1 MTELTNQRT
10 NKLTFK
16 LNREQV
22 LSLIFFAG
30 GLFIILLATW
40 KVQPGDV
47 SSFTRYGKGEPLV
60 DLPSRATMWALGAFC
75 LFAAAYQWVRGAQG
89 TGLAAG
95 LVGFFLV
102 TALLVWATR
111 GVGDSL
117 SLFAMLRESIIRAT
131 PLILGALSGLW
142 CERSGVVNI
151 AIEGMMLSGAFTA
164 VAATSMSGSPWVGI
178 VAAILTGGLMAALH
192 AVLSIKYKVDQII
205 SGTVI
210 NILAV
215 GATRYLNIRLLTPS
229 GNNAPGTFKTIAV
242 PGLSKIPVIGPMF
255 FDHQPTVF
263 LMFILVAAVAII
275 FAYTPWGLRTR
286 AIGEHPRAA
295 DTLGVHVNRMRYINV
310 LIGGMIAGIGGA
322 YFSLGEV
329 GRFED
334 SMTNGKGFVALAA
347 LIFGKWTALGGMA
360 AGLLFGF
367 ADALQNKMQILKVG
381 IPPEFLQM
389 TPYILTVIVLAGVI
403 GRAIPPAAVGKPYE
417 KQ

>member
-1 MTELTNQRT
+1 MTQLTSRQVL
-10 NKLTFK
+10 KPSLK

-22 LSLIFFAG
+22 LSIIFFLG
-30 GLFIILLATW
+30 GLFIILLSSW
-40 KVQPGDV
+40 KVAPEDMSG
-47 SSFTRYGKGEPLV
+47 FTQFGRDEPLL
-60 DLPSRATMWALGAFC
+60 DLPSRATLWALGTFC
-75 LFAAAYQWVRGAQG
+75 LFAAAYQWVRGTEGA
-89 TGLAAG
+89 GLAAG
-95 LVGFFLV
+95 LVGFFAIG
-102 TALLVWATR
+102 ALLVWATR
-111 GVGDSL
+111 GSSV
-117 SLFAMLRESIIRAT
+117 SLFAMLRETVVRAT

-142 CERSGVVNI
+142 CEKSGVVNI

-164 VAATSMSGSPWVGI
+164 VAATSISGNAWVGI
-178 VAAILTGGLMAALH
+178 LVAVLTGAAMASLH

-229 GNNAPGTFKTIAV
+229 GNNAPGTFSVISIPV
-242 PGLSKIPVIGPMF
+242 LSDIPVIGPILF
-255 FDHQPTVF
+255 EHQPTVF
-263 LMFILVAAVAII
+263 IMLILVATVAIVI
-275 FAYTPWGLRTR
+275 AYTPWGLRTR

-295 DTLGVHVNRMRYINV
+295 DTLGIHVNRMRYINV
-310 LIGGMIAGIGGA
+310 IIGGMIAGVGGA

-334 SMTNGKGFVALAA
+334 GMTNGKGFVALAA
-347 LIFGKWTALGGMA
+347 LIFGKWTAVGGMA

-367 ADALQNKMQILKVG
+367 ADALQDKMQILKVG

-389 TPYILTVIVLAGVI
+389 TPYVLTVIVLAGVI
-403 GRAIPPAAVGKPYE
+403 GRAIPPAAVGQPYE

>member
-1 MTELTNQRT
+1 MAGTAQTQTWRRT
-10 NKLTFK
+10 LR
-16 LNREQV
+16 LDRGHI
-22 LSLIFFAG
+22 LSIVFFLG
-30 GLFIILLATW
+30 GLFIILLASMRVEADT
-40 KVQPGDV
+40 V
-47 SSFTRYGKGEPLV
+47 STFTQYGANQPLV
-60 DLPSRATMWALGAFC
+60 DLPSRATLLTLGALC
-75 LFAAAYQWVRGAQG
+75 MFAAAFQWVQG
-89 TGLAAG
+89 TKGIGLIAG
-95 LVGFFLV
+95 LVGFFMV
-102 TALLVWATR
+102 SALIIWSTR
-111 GVGDSL
+111 GTSL
-117 SLFAMLRESIIRAT
+117 SLFAMLRESIVRAT

-142 CERSGVVNI
+142 CEKSGVFNI

-164 VAATSMSGSPWVGI
+164 VAATSITGSPWAGML
-178 VAAILTGGLMAALH
+178 VAVLTGGLMASLH

-229 GNNAPGTFKTIAV
+229 GNNSPGTLSIISV
-242 PGLSKIPVIGPMF
+242 PVLSKIPVIGPMLF
-255 FDHQPTVF
+255 EHQPTVF
-263 LMFILVAAVAII
+263 LMFILVVVVAVI
-275 FAYTPWGLRTR
+275 FRYTVWGLRTH

-295 DTLGVHVNRMRYINV
+295 DTLGVRVNRMRYINV
-310 LIGGMIAGIGGA
+310 IIGGMIAGIGGA

-334 SMTNGKGFVALAA
+334 NMTNGKGFVALAA
-347 LIFGKWTALGGMA
+347 LIFGKWTAIGALG

-367 ADALQNKMQILKVG
+367 ADALQNKMQILRVG

-403 GRAIPPAAVGKPYE
+403 GRAIPPAAGGKPYE

>member
-1 MTELTNQRT
+1 MTQALTQRT
-10 NKLTFK
+10 SSQRLK
-16 LNREQV
+16 LNRAQV
-22 LSLIFFAG
+22 LSLIFFLG
-30 GLFIILLATW
+30 GLFIVILATW
-40 KVQPGDV
+40 KVSPDVV
-47 SSFTRYGKGEPLV
+47 SSFTQFGRDEALV
-60 DLPSRATMWALGAFC
+60 DLPSRATLWALGAFC
-75 LFAAAYQWVRGAQG
+75 MFAAAYQWVRGAQG
-89 TGLAAG
+89 IGLAAG

-102 TALLVWATR
+102 SALLVWATR
-111 GVGDSL
+111 GSSL
-117 SLFAMLRESIIRAT
+117 SLLAMLRESIVRAT

-142 CERSGVVNI
+142 CEKSGVVNI

-164 VAATSMSGSPWVGI
+164 VAATSVSGSPLVGI
-178 VAAILTGGLMAALH
+178 IAAVLTGGLMAALH

-229 GNNAPGTFKTIAV
+229 GNNSPGTFPTISV
-242 PGLSKIPVIGPMF
+242 PVLSDIPVIGPMF
-255 FDHQPTVF
+255 FQHQPTVF
-263 LMFILVAAVAII
+263 LMFILVALVAVIMR
-275 FAYTPWGLRTR
+275 YTPWGLRTR
-286 AIGEHPRAA
+286 SIGEHPRAA

-310 LIGGMIAGIGGA
+310 IIGGLVAGIGGT

-334 SMTNGKGFVALAA
+334 GMTSGKGFVALAA

-367 ADALQNKMQILKVG
+367 ADALQDKMQILKVG
-381 IPPEFLQM
+381 IPSEFLQM
-389 TPYILTVIVLAGVI
+389 TPYVLTVIVLAGVI
-403 GRAIPPAAVGKPYE
+403 GRAIPPAAIGEPYE

>member
-1 MTELTNQRT
+1 MTQLTKAQTLRPS
-10 NKLTFK
+10 LR
-16 LNREQV
+16 LNREQI
-22 LSLIFFAG
+22 LSIIFFLG
-30 GLFIILLATW
+30 GLFIILLSTW
-40 KVQPGDV
+40 KVEPGTV
-47 SSFTRYGKGEPLV
+47 SGFTQFGKSEPLV
-60 DLPSRATMWALGAFC
+60 DLPSRATLWALGSFC
-75 LFAAAYQWVRGAQG
+75 MFAAAYQWVRGAER
-89 TGLAAG
+89 TGLVAG
-95 LVGFFLV
+95 LVGFFAIS
-102 TALLVWATR
+102 ALLVWATR
-111 GVGDSL
+111 GTSL
-117 SLFAMLRESIIRAT
+117 SLFAMLRESIVRAT

-142 CERSGVVNI
+142 CEKSGVVNI

-164 VAATSMSGSPWVGI
+164 VAATSMFGSPWVGI
-178 VAAILTGGLMAALH
+178 LVAILTGGLMASLH

-229 GNNAPGTFKTIAV
+229 GNNAPGTFSVI
-242 PGLSKIPVIGPMF
+242 SIPVLSDIPIIGPMLF
-255 FDHQPTVF
+255 QHQPTVF
-263 LMFILVAAVAII
+263 LMMILVAVVGVII
-275 FAYTPWGLRTR
+275 AFTPWGLRTR

-295 DTLGVHVNRMRYINV
+295 DTLGIHVNRMRYINV
-310 LIGGMIAGIGGA
+310 IIGGMVAGIGGA

-334 SMTNGKGFVALAA
+334 NMTNGKGFVALAA
-347 LIFGKWTALGGMA
+347 LIFGKWSAVGGMF

-367 ADALQNKMQILKVG
+367 ADALQDKMQILKVG

-389 TPYILTVIVLAGVI
+389 TPYVLTVIVLAGVI

>member
-1 MTELTNQRT
+1 MTQLTRQRVLKPSL
-10 NKLTFK
+10 KLS
-16 LNREQV
+16 REQI
-22 LSLIFFAG
+22 LSIIFFLG
-30 GLFIILLATW
+30 GVFIILLSTW
-40 KVQPGDV
+40 KVTPEAMSG
-47 SSFTRYGKGEPLV
+47 FTQFGKDEPLV
-60 DLPSRATMWALGAFC
+60 DLPSRATLWALGAFC
-75 LFAAAYQWVRGAQG
+75 FFAAAYQWVRGTEG

-95 LVGFFLV
+95 MVGFFAV
-102 TALLVWATR
+102 GALLVWATR
-111 GVGDSL
+111 GSSL
-117 SLFAMLRESIIRAT
+117 SLFAMLRETIVRAT

-142 CERSGVVNI
+142 CEKSGVVNI

-164 VAATSMSGSPWVGI
+164 VAATSMSGSPWIGI
-178 VAAILTGGLMAALH
+178 LVAVLTGAAMASLH

-229 GNNAPGTFKTIAV
+229 GNNAPGTFSVISI
-242 PGLSKIPVIGPMF
+242 PLLSDIPIIGPMLF
-255 FDHQPTVF
+255 QHQPTVF
-263 LMFILVAAVAII
+263 IMLILVATVGIVI
-275 FAYTPWGLRTR
+275 AYTPWGLRTR

-295 DTLGVHVNRMRYINV
+295 DTLGIHVNRMRYINV
-310 LIGGMIAGIGGA
+310 IIGGMIAGVGGA

-334 SMTNGKGFVALAA
+334 GMTNGKGFVALAA
-347 LIFGKWTALGGMA
+347 LIFGKWTAVGGMA

-367 ADALQNKMQILKVG
+367 ADALQDKMQILKVG

-389 TPYILTVIVLAGVI
+389 TPYVLTVIVLAGVI
-403 GRAIPPAAVGKPYE
+403 GRAIPPAAVGQPYE

>member
-1 MTELTNQRT
+1 MATISYTGRR
-10 NKLTFK
+10 KLR
-16 LNREQV
+16 LNRERV
-22 LSLIFFAG
+22 LALIFFVG
-30 GLFIILLATW
+30 GLFIILLASW
-40 KVQPGDV
+40 KVGPDEV
-47 SSFTRYGKGEPLV
+47 SGLTRYGKEEPLV
-60 DLPSRATMWALGAFC
+60 DLPSRATMWALGMFC
-75 LFAAAYQWVRGAQG
+75 MFAAGFEWVKGAERG
-89 TGLAAG
+89 GLIAG
-95 LVGFFLV
+95 LVGLGLIS
-102 TALLVWATR
+102 ALLVWATR
-111 GVGDSL
+111 SGSL

-131 PLILGALSGLW
+131 PLVLGALSGLW

-164 VAATSMSGSPWVGI
+164 VAATSMSGSPWVGM
-178 VAAILTGGLMAALH
+178 VAAVLTGGLMAALH
-192 AVLSIKYKVDQII
+192 AVLSVKYKVDQII

-215 GATRYLNIRLLTPS
+215 GATRYLNVRLLTPS
-229 GNNAPGTFKTIAV
+229 GHNAPGTFSAITI
-242 PGLSKIPVIGPMF
+242 PLLSDLPVVGPMF
-255 FDHQPTVF
+255 FDHQPTVYM
-263 LMFILVAAVAII
+263 MFILVAVVAVV

-310 LIGGMIAGIGGA
+310 IIGGMIAGIGGA

-347 LIFGKWTALGGMA
+347 LIFGKWTALGGLG

-389 TPYILTVIVLAGVI
+389 TPYVLTIIVLAGVI
-403 GRAIPPAAVGKPYE
+403 GRAIPPAAVGQPYE

>member
-1 MTELTNQRT
+1 MTQQANQSTLKLRLT
-10 NKLTFK
+10 
-16 LNREQV
+16 LNREQI
-22 LSLIFFAG
+22 LSLIFLVG
-30 GLFIILLATW
+30 GMFIMLLATW
-40 KVQPGDV
+40 KVSPDARSG
-47 SSFTRYGKGEPLV
+47 FTQFGKDESLV
-60 DLPSRATMWALGAFC
+60 DLPSRATLWALGMFC
-75 LFAAAYQWVRGAQG
+75 MFAAAYQWVRGAER
-89 TGLAAG
+89 TGLVAG
-95 LVGFFLV
+95 LVGFFAV
-102 TALLVWATR
+102 SALLVWMTR
-111 GVGDSL
+111 GSSL
-117 SLFAMLRESIIRAT
+117 SLFAMLKESMVRAT

-178 VAAILTGGLMAALH
+178 VVAVLTGGLMASFH
-192 AVLSIKYKVDQII
+192 AVLSIRYKVDQII

-229 GNNAPGTFKTIAV
+229 GHNVPGTFAIISV
-242 PGLSKIPVIGPMF
+242 PVLSKIPVLGPMF
-255 FDHQPTVF
+255 FEHQPTVF

-275 FAYTPWGLRTR
+275 MAHTTWGLRTR

-295 DTLGVHVNRMRYINV
+295 DTLGVRVNRMRYINV
-310 LIGGMIAGIGGA
+310 IIGGMIAGIGGA

-334 SMTNGKGFVALAA
+334 NMTNGKGFVALAA

-367 ADALQNKMQILKVG
+367 ADALQDKMQILKVG

-389 TPYILTVIVLAGVI
+389 TPYVLTVVVLAGVI
-403 GRAIPPAAVGKPYE
+403 GRAIPPAAVGQPYE

>member
-1 MTELTNQRT
+1 MTQLTKAQTLRPS
-10 NKLTFK
+10 LRV
-16 LNREQV
+16 NREQI
-22 LSLIFFAG
+22 LSIIFFVS
-30 GLFIILLATW
+30 GLFIIFLATW
-40 KVQPGDV
+40 KVEPGTM
-47 SSFTRYGKGEPLV
+47 SGFTQFGKSEPLV
-60 DLPSRATMWALGAFC
+60 DLPSRATLWALGAFC
-75 LFAAAYQWVRGAQG
+75 MFAAAYQWVRGAEG
-89 TGLAAG
+89 IGLAAG
-95 LVGFFLV
+95 LVGFFAIA
-102 TALLVWATR
+102 ALLVWATR
-111 GVGDSL
+111 GTSL
-117 SLFAMLRESIIRAT
+117 SLFAMLRESIVRAT

-142 CERSGVVNI
+142 CEKSGVVNI

-164 VAATSMSGSPWVGI
+164 VAATSMFGSPWVGI
-178 VAAILTGGLMAALH
+178 LVAILTGGLMASLH

-229 GNNAPGTFKTIAV
+229 GNNAPGTFPVI
-242 PGLSKIPVIGPMF
+242 SIPVLSDIPIIGPMF
-255 FDHQPTVF
+255 FQHQPTVF
-263 LMFILVAAVAII
+263 LMMILVAVVGVII
-275 FAYTPWGLRTR
+275 AFTPWGLRTR

-295 DTLGVHVNRMRYINV
+295 DTLGIHVNRMRYINV
-310 LIGGMIAGIGGA
+310 IIGGMVAGIGGA

-334 SMTNGKGFVALAA
+334 NMTNGKGFVALAA
-347 LIFGKWTALGGMA
+347 LIFGKWTAVGGML

-367 ADALQNKMQILKVG
+367 ADALQDKMQILKVG

-389 TPYILTVIVLAGVI
+389 TPYVLTVIVLAGVI

>member
-1 MTELTNQRT
+1 MTQLTKQRT
-10 NKLTFK
+10 LRPSVQ
-16 LNREQV
+16 LNREQI
-22 LSLIFFAG
+22 LSIIFFVG
-30 GLFIILLATW
+30 GLLIIFLATW
-40 KVQPGDV
+40 KVEPGTV
-47 SSFTRYGKGEPLV
+47 SGFTQFGKSEPLV
-60 DLPSRATMWALGAFC
+60 DLPSRATLLALGGFC
-75 LFAAAYQWVRGAQG
+75 MFAAAYQWVRGAEG

-95 LVGFFLV
+95 LVGFFAIS
-102 TALLVWATR
+102 ALLVWATR
-111 GVGDSL
+111 GTSL
-117 SLFAMLRESIIRAT
+117 SLFAMMRESIVRAT

-142 CERSGVVNI
+142 CEKSGVVNI

-164 VAATSMSGSPWVGI
+164 VAAASMFGSLWVGI
-178 VAAILTGGLMAALH
+178 LVAILTGGLMASLH

-229 GNNAPGTFKTIAV
+229 GNNAPGTFSVI
-242 PGLSKIPVIGPMF
+242 SIPVLSDIPIIGPMLF
-255 FDHQPTVF
+255 QHQPTVF
-263 LMFILVAAVAII
+263 LMMILVAVVGVII
-275 FAYTPWGLRTR
+275 AFTPWGLRTR

-295 DTLGVHVNRMRYINV
+295 DTLGIHVNRMRYINV
-310 LIGGMIAGIGGA
+310 IIGGMVAGIGGA

-347 LIFGKWTALGGMA
+347 LIFGKWSAVGGMF

-367 ADALQNKMQILKVG
+367 ADALQDKMQILKVG

-389 TPYILTVIVLAGVI
+389 TPYVLTVIVLAGVI

>member
-1 MTELTNQRT
+1 MTQLTERRT
-10 NKLTFK
+10 FKTGLK
-16 LNREQV
+16 LNREQI
-22 LSLIFFAG
+22 LSFIFFVG
-30 GLFIILLATW
+30 GLLIILLASW
-40 KVQPGDV
+40 KVTAGD
-47 SSFTRYGKGEPLV
+47 SSGFTQFGKDEPLV
-60 DLPSRATMWALGAFC
+60 DLPSRATLLALGAFC
-75 LFAAAYQWVRGAQG
+75 MFAAAYQWVRGAEG
-89 TGLAAG
+89 TGLAMG
-95 LVGFFLV
+95 LVGFFAIS
-102 TALLVWATR
+102 ALLVWATR
-111 GVGDSL
+111 GSSL
-117 SLFAMLRESIIRAT
+117 SLFAMLRETFIRAT

-164 VAATSMSGSPWVGI
+164 VAATSMFGSPWMGII
-178 VAAILTGGLMAALH
+178 VAVLTGGLMASLH

-215 GATRYLNIRLLTPS
+215 GATRYLNIRLLSPS
-229 GNNAPGTFKTIAV
+229 GHNAPGTFSVISV
-242 PGLSKIPVIGPMF
+242 PVLSDIPVIGPMF
-255 FDHQPTVF
+255 FEHQPTVF
-263 LMFILVAAVAII
+263 LMFILVAVVAVI

-310 LIGGMIAGIGGA
+310 IIGGMIAGVGGA

-334 SMTNGKGFVALAA
+334 NMTNGKGFVALAA
-347 LIFGKWTALGGMA
+347 LIFGKWTAVGGMA

-367 ADALQNKMQILKVG
+367 ADALQDKMQILKVG
-381 IPPEFLQM
+381 IPGEFLQM
-389 TPYILTVIVLAGVI
+389 TPYVLTVVILAGVI
-403 GRAIPPAAVGKPYE
+403 GRAIPPAAVGQPYE